1 MDWIKLQRM
10 FLSLVET
17 PKKKLS
23 NTFSPIDANKIFTD
37 IDGR

>member
-10 FLSLVET
+10 FLSPVET
-17 PKKKLS
+17 PKKLS

-37 IDGR
+37 IDGH